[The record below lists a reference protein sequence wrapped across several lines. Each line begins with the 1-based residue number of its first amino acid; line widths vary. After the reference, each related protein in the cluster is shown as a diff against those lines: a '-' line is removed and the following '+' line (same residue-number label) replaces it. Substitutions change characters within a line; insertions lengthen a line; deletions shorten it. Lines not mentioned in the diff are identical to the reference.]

1 MILKDIRFNVVFPAY
16 TLYICSFSVSFSGV
30 EVLNSYGKLFSGI
43 FLVYFL
49 YYPVNTTSRD
59 SLGFMLNH

>member
-1 MILKDIRFNVVFPAY
+1 MILKDNRFTVVFPA
-16 TLYICSFSVSFSGV
+16 YICSFSVSPSGV

-59 SLGFMLNH
+59 LLGFMLNH